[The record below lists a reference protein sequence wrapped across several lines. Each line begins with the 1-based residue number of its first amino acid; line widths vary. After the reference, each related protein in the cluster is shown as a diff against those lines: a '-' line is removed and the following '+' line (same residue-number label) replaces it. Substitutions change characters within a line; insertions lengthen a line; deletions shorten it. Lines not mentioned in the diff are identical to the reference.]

1 MVKSCCAI
9 GCYNKYSKGGVSF
22 YRFPTDREK
31 RNKWI
36 SAVKRKDWEPNEYT
50 WLCSAHFI
58 SGVKSNDPLSPD
70 YVPSIFSFSTS
81 TQKLRFQQQL
91 DDYERRR
98 NMNKTRLDCMPIEG
112 AVVKVETKRN
122 QKRKETKQENQN
134 IHEIS

>member
-9 GCYNKYSKGGVSF
+9 GCYKYNKYSKGGVSF
-22 YRFPTDREK
+22 YRFPTDKER

-70 YVPSIFSFSTS
+70 YVPSIFSLVQVLKSLDFS
-81 TQKLRFQQQL
+81 
-91 DDYERRR
+91 
-98 NMNKTRLDCMPIEG
+98 NNWMITREG
-112 AVVKVETKRN
+112 
-122 QKRKETKQENQN
+122 
-134 IHEIS
+134 EI